1 MFAFVYLEHKGFFIL
16 NSHEIHTITIKV
28 FLGTKQL
35 HLCAV
40 ISRPQCFSFCLF
52 LWWVEGA
59 GLVLWAGGPPMLFGF
74 YLGEVIQIQPSTEKI
89 LENESR

>member
-1 MFAFVYLEHKGFFIL
+1 MFDISLHDVFYTELTFMFAFVYLEHKGFFIL

-52 LWWVEGA
+52 L
-59 GLVLWAGGPPMLFGF
+59 
-74 YLGEVIQIQPSTEKI
+74 
-89 LENESR
+89 